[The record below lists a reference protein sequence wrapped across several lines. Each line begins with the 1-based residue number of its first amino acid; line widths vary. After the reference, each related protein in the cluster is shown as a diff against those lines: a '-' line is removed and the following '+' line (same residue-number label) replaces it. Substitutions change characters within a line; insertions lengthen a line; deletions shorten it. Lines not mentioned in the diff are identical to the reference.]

1 MFYFLF
7 ANCSISSRSRLPLAL
22 VAVHKV
28 EDLTAE
34 QLTYEEKCFGDYRV
48 GRRAWEFCRPSSLAV
63 PVVLKGQLGIVEIDY
78 TPIRSARRP
87 APASKRRAS

>member
-1 MFYFLF
+1 MRQREKAGSARKRPFASQASRSNAGTVVFYFLF

-48 GRRAWEFCRPSSLAV
+48 GRRA
-63 PVVLKGQLGIVEIDY
+63 GIGLSW
-78 TPIRSARRP
+78 TR
-87 APASKRRAS
+87 

>member
-1 MFYFLF
+1 M
-7 ANCSISSRSRLPLAL
+7 AL

-48 GRRAWEFCRPSSLAV
+48 GRRA
-63 PVVLKGQLGIVEIDY
+63 GIGLSW
-78 TPIRSARRP
+78 TR
-87 APASKRRAS
+87 